1 MNALLHDTIPFIF
14 LAFTL
19 STKVLE
25 KSLWQ
30 IVSRQHTK
38 NVAFSPH
45 ADGHGQG
52 FWNLQITLLNTSQVQ
67 GSFKKFLTVSNTIF
81 YAAKS

>member
-38 NVAFSPH
+38 NVAFTP
-45 ADGHGQG
+45 HGQG